1 MSSSQRF
8 NVDDQSRT
16 SEVIAIFGEGRPR
29 SFVLLLQI
37 SSWRTGIPCSIN
49 LLVRLYLVWDTY
61 KHVSLKSMARTKR
74 GQIVHRCVLVATV
87 YQEISQVPS
96 VWTAIKRSC
105 INSCLKGKQQIITN
119 EERVHHLMIWN
130 HSHHATM
137 RKPTVACCCIC
148 CTVNML
154 HLMFIARLCFGQ
166 LTKTLW
172 CCPCLWSRSYKLEM
186 NSGQHSELE
195 RDFSTWRKKKGSWAW
210 SIEGSGTSDVSRCDW
225 LR

>member
-87 YQEISQVPS
+87 Y
-96 VWTAIKRSC
+96 
-105 INSCLKGKQQIITN
+105 
-119 EERVHHLMIWN
+119 
-130 HSHHATM
+130 
-137 RKPTVACCCIC
+137 
-148 CTVNML
+148 
-154 HLMFIARLCFGQ
+154 
-166 LTKTLW
+166 
-172 CCPCLWSRSYKLEM
+172 
-186 NSGQHSELE
+186 
-195 RDFSTWRKKKGSWAW
+195 
-210 SIEGSGTSDVSRCDW
+210 
-225 LR
+225 